1 MGTSITSNYDNSAIE
16 YSAWANTPATTTA
29 TATGVTSVNNSL
41 TN

>member
-1 MGTSITSNYDNSAIE
+1 MGTSIISNYDNSAIE
-16 YSAWANTPATTTA
+16 YSAWANTPVTT